1 MKISRLIGS
10 VALTYAFI
18 FVFCG
23 VFNIT
28 SASAVFSPT
37 PNSFPTIIIDP
48 GHGGMDG
55 GAVGVDGIIEKD
67 INLALSLYLADFFRF
82 SGYDVVMT
90 RSTDTSIHD
99 EGVTG
104 TRNQKVSDMHNRL
117 ALINEHPDG
126 IFLCIHQNQFSDS
139 RYSGGQVFYGK
150 IKAES
155 SSTLA
160 EILQSNLKNMLQPE
174 NNRQIK
180 EAYDTLYLMK
190 NAPTT
195 SVLVECGFLSN
206 PEEAHLLTQ
215 AEYQQK
221 LAFVIYSS
229 TLQFLQEDM
238 TYGNEI

>member
-10 VALTYAFI
+10 VVLTYALIFI
-18 FVFCG
+18 FCG
-23 VFNIT
+23 VFKIT
-28 SASAVFSPT
+28 SASVVFNPSKKDL
-37 PNSFPTIIIDP
+37 PTIIIDP

-67 INLALSLYLADFFRF
+67 INLSLCSYLADFFRF
-82 SGYDVVMT
+82 SGYDVVLT

-99 EGVTG
+99 EGVSEI
-104 TRNQKVSDMHNRL
+104 RNQKVSDMHNRL
-117 ALINEHPDG
+117 SIVKEHPDG

-150 IKAES
+150 MKPES
-155 SSTLA
+155 SSCLA
-160 EILQSNLKNMLQPE
+160 ETIQSNLKKMLQPE

-180 EAYDTLYLMK
+180 AAYDTLYLMK
-190 NAPTT
+190 NAPSTA
-195 SVLVECGFLSN
+195 VLVECGFLSN
-206 PEEAHLLTQ
+206 PEEAKLLTQ
-215 AEYQQK
+215 PEYQQK

-229 TLQFLQEDM
+229 TLQFLQEES